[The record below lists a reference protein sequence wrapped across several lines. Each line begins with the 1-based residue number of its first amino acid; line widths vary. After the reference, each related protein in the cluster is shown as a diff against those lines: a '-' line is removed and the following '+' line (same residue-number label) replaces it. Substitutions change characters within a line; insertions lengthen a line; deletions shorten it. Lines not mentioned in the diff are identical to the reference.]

1 MTNLPITL
9 SAQQPAAASKQAA
22 NASDNGDAQNSQPF
36 GDVLARQIGTPA
48 AKDAKA
54 DDKLSVDALA
64 QLGADPAIARKGT
77 TENKKDATDNKKAAA
92 PAADP
97 AGTLPADMLA
107 ALLPQAMQTA
117 ANTSN
122 TATRPAGTPS
132 DPAAAGAAASSQDKR
147 TVTALKSDVVAAPQK
162 NDLPQTAPA
171 SGNVLQTKAS
181 SFAAALTESVNPPAE
196 KTVGDVATHEAIAAQ
211 AGMQS
216 NAAATA
222 ALQNAAASLAAPLMQ
237 PVQATINTPVGQ
249 GKWGDEFSQKV
260 TWIASSGKDQTAELH
275 LNPPQLGPVDV
286 VIKVSGDQATAL
298 FTSPHAAVRDVIE
311 QAMPRLRDMLADNGI
326 MLGNATVSDQA
337 ARDQSQSQSGMQRAS
352 APDDNDIRPASLAG
366 NSAARVSQISRHNG
380 IVDTFA

>member
-22 NASDNGDAQNSQPF
+22 NASDNNGDAQNSQPF

-48 AKDAKA
+48 TKDAKA
-54 DDKLSVDALA
+54 DDKLPVDALA
-64 QLGADPAIARKGT
+64 QLGTDSTSIKKGT
-77 TENKKDATDNKKAAA
+77 ADNKKDATDNKKAAA
-92 PAADP
+92 PATETAS
-97 AGTLPADMLA
+97 TLPTDMLA

-122 TATRPAGTPS
+122 TTTKSAGTPS
-132 DPAAAGAAASSQDKR
+132 DPAAAIAAGSSQDKR
-147 TVTALKSDVVAAPQK
+147 AATAVKTDIVAAPQK
-162 NDLPQTAPA
+162 NAAPQTAGAAPQA
-171 SGNVLQTKAS
+171 KAS
-181 SFAAALTESVNPPAE
+181 SFAAALTESVNQPSE
-196 KTVGDVATHEAIAAQ
+196 KMVANIATHDAIAAQ
-211 AGMQS
+211 AGAQS

-222 ALQNAAASLAAPLMQ
+222 ALQNAAASIAAPLVQ
-237 PVQATINTPVGQ
+237 PMQATVNTPVGQ

-311 QAMPRLRDMLADNGI
+311 QALPRLRDMLADNGI

-352 APDDNDIRPASLAG
+352 ASNDNDIRPASLAA